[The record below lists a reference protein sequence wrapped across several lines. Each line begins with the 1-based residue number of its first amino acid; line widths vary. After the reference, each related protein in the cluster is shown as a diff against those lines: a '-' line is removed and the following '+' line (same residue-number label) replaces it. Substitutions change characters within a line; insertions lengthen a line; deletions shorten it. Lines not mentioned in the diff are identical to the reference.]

1 MKEEHKEDAKRIGRN
16 ILNLIIKNE
25 IEQKDLAVA
34 LGVSE
39 ATVSSWVNGT
49 RIPRMGTVNKICKYF
64 GVPRSAILINSQLA
78 NEAPAVV
85 TSEMFSAITKAVG
98 KAMDERGVPTHGQLP
113 EYYDSEAVRIVTDRL
128 RTNPEYSALFKA
140 ASNLKPE
147 DVEFVTKFIERMSD

>member
-49 RIPRMGTVNKICKYF
+49 RIPRMGTVNKICKRREQ
-64 GVPRSAILINSQLA
+64 VHRLN
-78 NEAPAVV
+78 
-85 TSEMFSAITKAVG
+85 
-98 KAMDERGVPTHGQLP
+98 MDERQAHT
-113 EYYDSEAVRIVTDRL
+113 
-128 RTNPEYSALFKA
+128 
-140 ASNLKPE
+140 SNG
-147 DVEFVTKFIERMSD
+147 

>member
-64 GVPRSAILINSQLA
+64 GVFFAYIRKKQ
-78 NEAPAVV
+78 
-85 TSEMFSAITKAVG
+85 
-98 KAMDERGVPTHGQLP
+98 
-113 EYYDSEAVRIVTDRL
+113 
-128 RTNPEYSALFKA
+128 
-140 ASNLKPE
+140 
-147 DVEFVTKFIERMSD
+147 

>member
-25 IEQKDLAVA
+25 IEQKDLAIA

-49 RIPRMGTVNKICKYF
+49 RTPRMGTVNKICKYF
-64 GVPRSAILINSQLA
+64 SVPRSAILINSQLA
-78 NEAPAVV
+78 NEAPAVL
-85 TSEMFSAITKAVG
+85 TSEMFSAISKAVD
-98 KAMDERGVPTHGQLP
+98 KAIELKGVPAYGQP
-113 EYYDSEAVRIVTDRL
+113 TEYYDSEAVRVVTDRL

-147 DVEFVTKFIERMSD
+147 DVEFVTKFIEKMSD

>member
-1 MKEEHKEDAKRIGRN
+1 MREEHREDAKRIGRN

-85 TSEMFSAITKAVG
+85 TSEMFSAISQAVTKA
-98 KAMDERGVPTHGQLP
+98 MEEQGVPTYGQP
-113 EYYDSEAVRIVTDRL
+113 NEYYDSEAVRVVTDRL
-128 RTNPEYSALFKA
+128 RTNPEYSTLFKA

-147 DVEFVTKFIERMSD
+147 DVEFVTKFIEKMSD

>member
-49 RIPRMGTVNKICKYF
+49 RIPRMGTVSKICKYF
-64 GVPRSAILINSQLA
+64 GVPRSAIIGDSQTQTGQTITI
-78 NEAPAVV
+78 
-85 TSEMFSAITKAVG
+85 TSEMFSAITKAVD

-113 EYYDSEAVRIVTDRL
+113 EYYDSEAVRVVTDRL

-147 DVEFVTKFIERMSD
+147 DVEFVTKFIEKMSD